1 MILRIYW
8 TDRYQR
14 QAIGKSTT
22 LGLRQRLAKQFD
34 VSVEV
39 IKKIISIKHNQHGQR
54 RRRRFRTISLK
65 SIQRSVKQ
73 RLRQRGVPIEK
84 RPRGHPRKTARTS
97 KENAG
102 AP

>member
-14 QAIGKSTT
+14 QAIGFNRCTP
-22 LGLRQRLAKQFD
+22 GIRERMAKQFD

-39 IKKIISIKHNQHGQR
+39 IKKLVGIRHNQHAQP

-65 SIQRSVKQ
+65 SIQRHVKE
-73 RLRQRGVPIEK
+73 RLRRDGLPVQTYTRG
-84 RPRGHPRKTARTS
+84 RPPRR
-97 KENAG
+97 KENHADSQG
-102 AP
+102 